1 MGAPNAPAG
10 NASIQ
15 FIEIRATSAGGSLVF
30 NTDGNNGLPQ
40 PKLGPTPLATAAQT
54 ARSAPNPFD
63 KSTSAPQG
71 TSVIGTDLTILGD
84 RITIISANKLQV
96 DGDIRGNVHGKQV
109 VITEEG
115 SVVGSV
121 CAEAIEV
128 RGGVR
133 GSIRAV
139 TVKLQASAQVEGD
152 IIHQKLSIAEGA
164 EFDGRIKL
172 TKDTSELMPILDP
185 EVLER
190 NRINGDHGR
199 TTGIDPTIENT
210 N

>member
-1 MGAPNAPAG
+1 M
-10 NASIQ
+10 
-15 FIEIRATSAGGSLVF
+15 F
-30 NTDGNNGLPQ
+30 NTDNNNSLPQ
-40 PKLGPTPLATAAQT
+40 PKLGPTPFGNGTATPTPPQRPQHSPFEKAA
-54 ARSAPNPFD
+54 SSP
-63 KSTSAPQG
+63 SG

-96 DGDIRGNVHGKQV
+96 DGDVRGNVHGKQV

-139 TVKLQASAQVEGD
+139 TVKLLASAQVEGD
-152 IIHQKLSIAEGA
+152 ITHQKLSIAEGA

-172 TKDTSELMPILDP
+172 SKDVSELMPVLDP

-190 NRINGDHGR
+190 NRIDAGGFAA
-199 TTGIDPTIENT
+199 TDPTREN
-210 N
+210 

>member
-1 MGAPNAPAG
+1 M
-10 NASIQ
+10 
-15 FIEIRATSAGGSLVF
+15 F
-30 NTDGNNGLPQ
+30 NTDSNNGLPQ
-40 PKLGPTPLATAAQT
+40 PKLGPAPLATAPTQAQRP
-54 ARSAPNPFD
+54 ASSPFEKAASAP
-63 KSTSAPQG
+63 SG

-115 SVVGSV
+115 SVVGMV

-152 IIHQKLSIAEGA
+152 ITHQKLSIAEGA

-190 NRINGDHGR
+190 TRIHGEPNRFSAS
-199 TTGIDPTIENT
+199 DPSSDST